1 MKRGGKEQRV
11 EEKEED
17 LFRVG
22 CVATTHGVRG
32 EVKVYPTT
40 EDPQR
45 FKKYKE
51 VLLVD
56 PVGHRKQDS
65 MQPGCMPLRCMPLRC
80 MHIESVKFFKQMVI
94 VKFRECGS
102 MEEAERLRGAELYVP
117 REKAVPLQKNEYYI
131 SDLIGMQVE
140 SEEGVQIGVLDDVLQ
155 TGANDVYV
163 VKQADGKDIL
173 LPAIKECIKFV
184 DVEARHMTVYLMPGL
199 AE

>member
-1 MKRGGKEQRV
+1 M
-11 EEKEED
+11 EKKGDD

-22 CVATTHGVRG
+22 CIATTHGVRG

-51 VLLVD
+51 VLLID
-56 PVGHRKQDS
+56 PTDHRKQDS
-65 MQPGCMPLRCMPLRC
+65 

-140 SEEGVQIGVLDDVLQ
+140 SEEGVLIGVLDDVLQ

-163 VKQADGKDIL
+163 VKQEDGKEVL
-173 LPAIKECIKFV
+173 LPAIKECIKLV
-184 DVEARHMTVYLMPGL
+184 DVEARHMTVHLMPGL
-199 AE
+199 VE

>member
-1 MKRGGKEQRV
+1 M

-22 CVATTHGVRG
+22 CVATTHGVHG

-56 PVGHRKQDS
+56 PMGHRRQDS
-65 MQPGCMPLRCMPLRC
+65 MQPGCMPLRC

-94 VKFRECGS
+94 IKFRECGS

-140 SEEGVQIGVLDDVLQ
+140 SEEGVLIGVLDDVLQ

-163 VKQADGKDIL
+163 VKQADGKEIL

>member
-65 MQPGCMPLRCMPLRC
+65 MHLRC

-94 VKFRECGS
+94 IKFRECAS

-163 VKQADGKDIL
+163 VKQADGKEIL

>member
-1 MKRGGKEQRV
+1 M
-11 EEKEED
+11 EED

-40 EDPQR
+40 EEPQR

-51 VLLVD
+51 VLLKD
-56 PVGHRKQDS
+56 PQERRED
-65 MQPGCMPLRCMPLRC
+65 RC

-94 VKFRECGS
+94 VKFKECET
-102 MEEAERLRGAELYVP
+102 MEDADRLRGAELYVP
-117 REKAVPLQKNEYYI
+117 REKAVPLQENEYYI

-140 SEEGVQIGVLDDVLQ
+140 SDEGVLLGVLDDVMQ

-163 VKQADGKDIL
+163 VKQADGKEIL
-173 LPAIKECIKFV
+173 LPAIKECIKLV
-184 DVEARHMTVYLMPGL
+184 DVNARHMTVHLMPGL
-199 AE
+199 VE

>member
-1 MKRGGKEQRV
+1 M
-11 EEKEED
+11 EEKDED

-56 PVGHRKQDS
+56 QTGHQKRDS
-65 MQPGCMPLRCMPLRC
+65 MPPRC

-94 VKFRECGS
+94 LKFRECAS

-117 REKAVPLQKNEYYI
+117 REKAVPLQENEYYV

-140 SEEGVQIGVLDDVLQ
+140 SEEGVLIGVLDDVMQ
-155 TGANDVYV
+155 TGANDVYI
-163 VKQADGKDIL
+163 VKQADGKEIL
-173 LPAIKECIKFV
+173 LPAIKECIRLV
-184 DVEARHMTVYLMPGL
+184 DVKARHMTVHLMPGL
-199 AE
+199 ADL

>member
-1 MKRGGKEQRV
+1 M
-11 EEKEED
+11 EEKAED

-22 CVATTHGVRG
+22 CITTTHGVRG

-40 EDPQR
+40 EEPQR

-51 VLLVD
+51 VFLAG
-56 PVGHRKQDS
+56 PAGKGGQQDIRE
-65 MQPGCMPLRCMPLRC
+65 CMHKC

-94 VKFRECGS
+94 VKFKECTS

-117 REKAVPLQKNEYYI
+117 REKAVPLKENEYYI

-140 SEEGVQIGVLDDVLQ
+140 SDEGVMLGMLDDVMQ

-163 VKQADGKDIL
+163 VKQPDGREIL
-173 LPAIKECIKFV
+173 LPAIKECIRLV
-184 DVEARHMTVYLMPGL
+184 DVKARDITVPLMAGL
-199 AE
+199 VE

>member
-1 MKRGGKEQRV
+1 M
-11 EEKEED
+11 EEKAED

-22 CVATTHGVRG
+22 CITTTHGVRG

-40 EDPQR
+40 EEPQR

-51 VLLVD
+51 VFLAG
-56 PVGHRKQDS
+56 PAGKGGQQDI
-65 MQPGCMPLRCMPLRC
+65 REC

-94 VKFRECGS
+94 VKFKECTS

-117 REKAVPLQKNEYYI
+117 REKAVPLKENEYYI

-140 SEEGVQIGVLDDVLQ
+140 SDEGVMLGMLDDVMQ

-163 VKQADGKDIL
+163 VKQPDGREIL
-173 LPAIKECIKFV
+173 LPAIKECIRLV
-184 DVEARHMTVYLMPGL
+184 DVKARHITVHLMPGL
-199 AE
+199 VE